1 MYVSSGMSNSMNDM
15 SNFYLIFSV
24 IQAIAVSAYANFRSS
39 VSSAIKDQNFGVFFW
54 GGGNLTPPTKQTS
67 PLFVHMQ
74 LSFISSIVLDIYER
88 ETVPTWLVNSLLNF
102 LFAPL

>member
-1 MYVSSGMSNSMNDM
+1 MSNSMNDM

-54 GGGNLTPPTKQTS
+54 GGREPHPSHKTDFTTFCSYAALFHFLHS
-67 PLFVHMQ
+67 PGHL
-74 LSFISSIVLDIYER
+74 
-88 ETVPTWLVNSLLNF
+88 
-102 LFAPL
+102 